1 MITGG
6 QILIIIFI
14 AAHLLVA
21 ALAIFKTI
29 NAPVLSKTQKQFN
42 ILLILLLPFIW
53 SVLIYFILKKDI
65 ASYEARKHI
74 NRSTDF
80 YESGIAMNNS
90 GAHH

>member
-1 MITGG
+1 MTGG
-6 QILIIIFI
+6 QVLIIVFI

-21 ALAIFKTI
+21 ALAIFKTVK
-29 NAPVLSKTQKQFN
+29 APVLTKIQKRLNIFL
-42 ILLILLLPFIW
+42 ILLIPFIW
-53 SVLIYFILKKDI
+53 SVLIYFVLKKEL

-80 YESGIAMNNS
+80 YESGIAMNNF

>member
-1 MITGG
+1 MAAA
-6 QILIIIFI
+6 QILIIVFI

-29 NAPVLSKTQKQFN
+29 KAPVLTKTQKRLN
-42 ILLILLLPFIW
+42 IFLILLFPFIW
-53 SVLIYFILKKDI
+53 SVLIYFILKKEMV
-65 ASYEARKHI
+65 SYEARKNI

-90 GAHH
+90 ASHH

>member
-1 MITGG
+1 MTGG
-6 QILIIIFI
+6 QILLIIFI

-21 ALAIFKTI
+21 TLAIFKTI
-29 NAPVLSKTQKQFN
+29 KAPVLTQTQKRLN
-42 ILLILLLPFIW
+42 IFLTLLLPFIW
-53 SVLIYFILKKDI
+53 SVLIYFILKKEI

-90 GAHH
+90 GTHH